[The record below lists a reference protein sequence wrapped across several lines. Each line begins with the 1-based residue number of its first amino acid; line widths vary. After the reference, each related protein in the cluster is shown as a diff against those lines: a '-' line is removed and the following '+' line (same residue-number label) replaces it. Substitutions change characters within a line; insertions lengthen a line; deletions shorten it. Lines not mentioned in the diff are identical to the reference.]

1 MPLFREPY
9 CSRCMLGTDDKH
21 PGDLLDSG
29 HIDSNIRKAIR
40 LGADPAVAVK
50 MATLVPAQYFGFKQ
64 RGAVAPGYRADLVVV
79 SDLESFTVEQ
89 VYKNGTLVAEHG
101 KTLKPA
107 PLEIDRVRF
116 SPVMGFL

>member
-9 CSRCMLGTDDKH
+9 CSRCMLVTDDKH

-79 SDLESFTVEQ
+79 SDRILYGRTGLQEWHAGGRAR
-89 VYKNGTLVAEHG
+89 KNADTRTA
-101 KTLKPA
+101 
-107 PLEIDRVRF
+107 
-116 SPVMGFL
+116 

>member
-9 CSRCMLGTDDKH
+9 CSRCMLVTDDKH

-64 RGAVAPGYRADLVVV
+64 RGAVAPRYAADLIVV
-79 SDLESFTVEQ
+79 SDLNPLRSNRFTRMARWWPSTE
-89 VYKNGTLVAEHG
+89 K
-101 KTLKPA
+101 
-107 PLEIDRVRF
+107 R
-116 SPVMGFL
+116 